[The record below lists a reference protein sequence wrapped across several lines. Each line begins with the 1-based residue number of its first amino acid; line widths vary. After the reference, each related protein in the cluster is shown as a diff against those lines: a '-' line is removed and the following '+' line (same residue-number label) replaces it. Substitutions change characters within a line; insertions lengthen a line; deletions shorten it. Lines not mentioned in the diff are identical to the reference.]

1 MVIQYEDVKVP
12 VTEARRTGRPY
23 RREYYLC
30 HGNRRVGPYR
40 NLLDARL
47 ALRRT
52 EEAVRQRRVRTV
64 AALPPEVG

>member
-12 VTEARRTGRPY
+12 VAEARKTGRPT

-47 ALRRT
+47 ALRRV
-52 EEAVRQRRVRTV
+52 EETMERRRTT
-64 AALPPEVG
+64 AAKAAW